1 MHRLINRSLCI
12 ATLVGLAS
20 SAHAGPLESY
30 LRTNDT
36 IVFVGESLTANADF
50 PEVVGRAI
58 HGAYPDSSI
67 NIVKA
72 AATGVPLASYRDR
85 VQLAL
90 EQTGATVVV
99 IMLGMDEATATSG
112 QPQFA
117 DTRRDLKSLISG
129 LRSKGLAV
137 ILMRSPLLGL
147 AAQSPDDARR
157 FHSFMALLAVVD
169 AVVQDMR
176 VPVID
181 IHGAYAD
188 ALASARATDPEYSFA
203 RKDQSIYE
211 CGSAVIAGEI
221 LRALGVGL
229 PLAAGNRGPLRP
241 RSEPDIVL
249 KIRPAAGVAESPGR
263 IPVVVSV
270 ANRSGAAIS
279 GLLELATGTGRARQ
293 SVANLGAQEEHTL
306 RINLPTTALPGR
318 TALDPLRATLRST
331 AGISGAESIFHHSR
345 ILNLGEVQF
354 AAARTAF
361 IYRTGDRGVP
371 CPVRLATVSANPDRI
386 RFELA
391 LDDRTRAPVN
401 ATRHAA
407 PLGTLHG
414 INYDCV
420 LILIDL
426 RHADS
431 AARSTMNATLAEQD
445 IMRIT
450 VTQWGNDA
458 DSMKIFT
465 SPAYLEQFVE
475 FEPTAEQKF
484 AINVNARLEGRS
496 FGFDVIAYNTPRLDA
511 PASAYNLADFNLG
524 DPAGFIRTTVS
535 SGGVFYRIGF

>member
-1 MHRLINRSLCI
+1 M
-12 ATLVGLAS
+12 GLAS
-20 SAHAGPLESY
+20 STHAGPLDGY
-30 LRTNDT
+30 LRANDT
-36 IVFVGESLTANADF
+36 IVFVGESLTAKTDF

-67 NIVKA
+67 KIVKA

-90 EQTGATVVV
+90 GQPGATVVV
-99 IMLGMDEATATSG
+99 IMLGMDEVTAAG
-112 QPQFA
+112 PPHFA
-117 DTRRDLKSLISG
+117 DTRRELKSLISG
-129 LRSKGLAV
+129 SRSKGLDV
-137 ILMRSPLLGL
+137 ILMRPPLLGL
-147 AAQSPDDARR
+147 AAQSPNDARQFR
-157 FHSFMALLAVVD
+157 SFMALLAVVD
-169 AVVQDMR
+169 AVVRDMR

-188 ALASARATDPEYSFA
+188 ALTSARSTDPEYSFA

-249 KIRPAAGVAESPGR
+249 KIRPAAGVAKSPGR
-263 IPVVVSV
+263 IPVVLSV

-279 GLLELATGTGRARQ
+279 GLLELATGTGRSRQ
-293 SVANLGAQEEHTL
+293 SLANLGDQEEHTL

-318 TALDPLRATLRST
+318 TALNPLRATLRST
-331 AGISGAESIFHHSR
+331 AGISSTESIFHHS
-345 ILNLGEVQF
+345 IVLNFGEVQF
-354 AAARTAF
+354 AAAQTAF
-361 IYRTGDRGVP
+361 IHQTGDPGVP
-371 CPVRLATVSANPDRI
+371 CPVRLATVSANSDRI

-391 LDDRTRAPVN
+391 LHDKTRAPVN
-401 ATRHAA
+401 ATRGAA

-431 AARSTMNATLAEQD
+431 AARSTMNAPLPEQD

-450 VTQWGNDA
+450 VTQWGKDA
-458 DSMKIFT
+458 DSMKMFT
-465 SPAYLEQFVE
+465 IPSYLEKFVE
-475 FEPTAEQKF
+475 FELTKEQKF
-484 AINVNARLEGRS
+484 AINVNAHLQGRS
-496 FGFDVIAYNTPRLDA
+496 FGFDVIAYNSPRLDA
-511 PASAYNLADFNLG
+511 PASAYNLVNFNLG
-524 DPAGFIRTTVS
+524 DPAGFIRATVS
-535 SGGVFYRIGF
+535 TGGVFYRIGF